1 MSANEQNT
9 LETSLVHFRAKHED
23 LATPQARAD
32 AFAKWFNCRGHQVKK
47 DKRGEPQ
54 LTDEF
59 LEWCAEQ
66 GASIDWVLLGDP
78 AGMASTFREKHC
90 PIPEVACCSDPH
102 PEWLRQWRQA
112 RADWRQAAAAD
123 PSGDSNSTEC
133 LAAEDREYSIRAKMI
148 ETRATT
154 QAGVNSLFAFLLED
168 QRDNLRG
175 EYGEAFQA
183 MAQWVETA
191 GEVSAIWADSETEIC
206 GLFAKWEAL
215 TAEFKSME
223 SRRQLGE
230 ITAEELDKLT
240 DPILAERDKLEDTI
254 FSAECRTAQDQAVRV
269 KIAAYFDWA
278 VPDFNSVVLAD
289 AERAFPWHT
298 SAVRQAAK
306 KWLWEQN

>member
-1 MSANEQNT
+1 MSANEQNA
-9 LETSLVHFRAKHED
+9 LESSLVNFRAKHED

-32 AFAKWFNCRGHQVKK
+32 AFAKWFNCRSYQVEE
-47 DKRGEPQ
+47 DKRGELQ

-90 PIPEVACCSDPH
+90 PMPETAHCLDPH

-112 RADWRQAAAAD
+112 RADWRRAAAAD

-133 LAAEDREYSIRAKMI
+133 LEAEDREYSIRAKMI
-148 ETRATT
+148 ETRAIT

-168 QRDNLRG
+168 QKDNLRG

-183 MAQWVETA
+183 MAPWVETA
-191 GEVSAIWADSETEIC
+191 SEGRAKLTDGETEIC
-206 GLFAKWEAL
+206 GSFAKWEAL
-215 TAEFKSME
+215 TAEFVAMDG
-223 SRRQLGE
+223 RRQLGE
-230 ITAEELDKLT
+230 VTAEVFEKLT

-254 FSAECRTAQDQAVRV
+254 FSAECRTAQDQAARV

-278 VPDFNSVVLAD
+278 VPDFNAIVLAD
-289 AERAFPWHT
+289 AEKAF
-298 SAVRQAAK
+298 S
-306 KWLWEQN
+306 